1 MYNSYVILPMRLS
14 RFVLIA
20 GLFLLLLPTARAA
33 VNNPKSRGEPVIP
46 DITPWLGTNGKPGP
60 AAWQHAAHFSISYEI
75 NPGRNAPA
83 PVSTQ
88 ARIGYTAK
96 ALWLRFLAS
105 DPHPGNI
112 RVRYR
117 EHDNISRSSDGFVG
131 LFFSPFNDTQW
142 AYEFFCTA
150 GGVEWD
156 AFRQQGNEYSSFNAV
171 WSCRA
176 KRTPNGYEVVMKIP
190 FSSIKFPHS
199 DQPQTW
205 RILLFRNWPRNL
217 RHQLS
222 SRRMDYNSNCTLCQA
237 EVVRTATPVTA
248 GSANFQLIP
257 AVTAVRTDTHST
269 ASGGLKQGSPVLK
282 GSLDA
287 RWILRPNL
295 EWAATINPNFS
306 EVAPDTLQLS
316 VNRQFALLYAENR
329 PFFLQGTQVFNTP
342 GFLQGSDT
350 FNSSGTLVDTRSIA
364 DPRWATKLVGQ
375 VGSNAIGVLA
385 ADDSTTNIVLPGS
398 QTSSI
403 QSFDF
408 NSRDALLRYRYDTGN
423 SSVGMLATG
432 RQGGGYDNGV
442 YAFDTSWQ
450 LDASDTLTAL
460 IGSST
465 TTYPGPVAN
474 SFGIAPG
481 TITGNAWT
489 ADFARDRRDYNF
501 HVTAIHVGRDFR
513 ADMGYL
519 PQVGY
524 DEAAASGE
532 YDFYASDK
540 NWYQYAGFGGF
551 TNWTR
556 TTGGGPILDRRVRLY
571 AFEHGH
577 YQSHFIFYATHNEQ
591 YFQGKTFSLNQYEF
605 DSSAQPTDWLNGQIN
620 IVGGDGVDYVEARK
634 GGLLSIYTALGID
647 PGRHVEVSFV
657 NNFERLNVVGGRL
670 YTANL
675 YDLRVAWH
683 FTSHVFI
690 RAIAQEQNVRN
701 NVALYP
707 PGTPS
712 RTRNLAT
719 QWLVGYQ
726 LNPWTA
732 VFAGMANGY
741 IGTGDVGLVTQ
752 QRTYFLKASYY
763 FQP

>member
-1 MYNSYVILPMRLS
+1 MCFLKPLIITSLALLMLP
-14 RFVLIA
+14 
-20 GLFLLLLPTARAA
+20 AA
-33 VNNPKSRGEPVIP
+33 YAADNNHNANAVPVIP
-46 DITPWLGTNGKPGP
+46 DLSPWISASGIPGS
-60 AAWQHAAHFSISYEI
+60 AAWQHAAHFSIAYEI
-75 NPGRNAPA
+75 NPGHNAPA
-83 PVSTQ
+83 PVST
-88 ARIGYTAK
+88 RTEIGYTSK
-96 ALWLRFLAS
+96 ALWLRFVAD
-105 DPHPGNI
+105 DPHPQNI
-112 RVRYR
+112 QIRYR
-117 EHDNISRSSDGFVG
+117 EHDNLSSSSDDFVG
-131 LFFSPFNDTQW
+131 MFFSPFDDTQW
-142 AYEFFCTA
+142 AYEFLCTA

-156 AFRQQGNEYSSFNAV
+156 AFRQQNSEYSSFNAV
-171 WSCRA
+171 WSCHS
-176 KRTPNGYEVVMKIP
+176 KQTSTGYEVVMRIP
-190 FSSIKFPHS
+190 FSSIKFPNS
-199 DQPQTW
+199 AKPQVW
-205 RILLFRNWPRNL
+205 RLMLFRNWPRNL
-217 RHQLS
+217 RHQLT
-222 SRRMDYNSNCTLCQA
+222 SRRINYNSNCLLCDAQ
-237 EVVRTATPVTA
+237 VVHTATSITA
-248 GSANFQLIP
+248 NAANFQFIP
-257 AVTAVRTDTHST
+257 AITVLRTDTHSN
-269 ASGGLKQGSPVLK
+269 ASGGLERGSPVIK

-287 RWILRPNL
+287 RWILRPDL
-295 EWAATINPNFS
+295 EWAATVNPNFS

-316 VNRQFALLYAENR
+316 VNRQFALFYSENR

-350 FNSSGTLVDTRSIA
+350 FDSSGRLVDTRAIV

-385 ADDSTTNIVLPGS
+385 ADDSATNIVLPGS
-398 QTSSI
+398 QRSSI
-403 QSFDF
+403 QTFNF

-432 RQGGGYDNGV
+432 RQGGGYSNGL
-442 YAFDTSWQ
+442 YAFDTAWQ
-450 LDASDTLTAL
+450 FDPSDTLTAL
-460 IGSST
+460 LGSST
-465 TTYPGPVAN
+465 TTYPTAVAN

-489 ADFARDRRDYNF
+489 VNFARNRRNYNF
-501 HVTAIHVGRDFR
+501 QVTTTHVASNFR

-524 DEAAASGE
+524 DEAAAQGE
-532 YDFYASDK
+532 YDFYGPD
-540 NWYQYAGFGGF
+540 NGWYQNGGFGAF
-551 TNWTR
+551 TNWSR
-556 TTGGGPILDRRVRLY
+556 ATGGGPVLDRRMRLY

-577 YQSHFIFYATHNEQ
+577 YQTHFILFATHDEQ

-605 DSSAQPTDWLNGQIN
+605 DSSAQPTNWLNGQIN
-620 IVGGDGVDYVEARK
+620 IIGGDGVDYVEARK
-634 GGLLSIYTALGID
+634 GGLLSIYTSLGFD
-647 PGRHVEVSFV
+647 PGQHVEISFV

-683 FTSHVFI
+683 FTSHI
-690 RAIAQEQNVRN
+690 YLRAIAQEQNVRN
-701 NVALYP
+701 NIALYP

-741 IGTGDVGLVTQ
+741 IGTGNAGLVTQ

>member
-1 MYNSYVILPMRLS
+1 MRPFS
-14 RFVLIA
+14 FTLIA
-20 GLFLLLLPTARAA
+20 CLALLMLPTARAA
-33 VNNPKSRGEPVIP
+33 GNHRKTKTSPVIP
-46 DITPWLGTNGKPGP
+46 DITPWLGANGKPGP
-60 AAWQHAAHFSISYEI
+60 TAWAHATHFSIAYEI
-75 NPGRNAPA
+75 NPAHNAPA

-88 ARIGYTAK
+88 AAIGYTAK

-105 DPHPGNI
+105 DPHPDNI
-112 RVRYR
+112 RVQYR
-117 EHDNISRSSDGFVG
+117 EHDNISSSSDGFVG

-156 AFRQQGNEYSSFNAV
+156 AFRQRNNEYSSFNAV
-171 WSCRA
+171 WSCHA
-176 KRTPNGYEVVMKIP
+176 KRTATGYEVVMEIP

-199 DQPQTW
+199 DKPQVW
-205 RILLFRNWPRNL
+205 RMLLFRNWPRNL
-217 RHQLS
+217 RHQLAGN
-222 SRRMDYNSNCTLCQA
+222 RFDYNSNCTLCQA
-237 EVVRTATPVTA
+237 QVVRTATPVTA

-257 AVTAVRTDTHST
+257 AITVIRTDMHSN
-269 ASGGLKQGSPVLK
+269 ASGGLENGSPVVK

-287 RWILRPNL
+287 RWILRPDL

-306 EVAPDTLQLS
+306 EVAPDTLQLN
-316 VNRQFALLYAENR
+316 VNRQFALFYAENR

-342 GFLQGSDT
+342 GFMQGSDT
-350 FNSSGTLVDTRSIA
+350 FGTSGSLVDTRAIV

-375 VGSNAIGVLA
+375 VGANAIGVLA
-385 ADDSTTNIVLPGS
+385 ANDSATNIVLPGS
-398 QTSSI
+398 QSSTI

-408 NSRDALLRYRYDTGN
+408 SSRDALLRYRYDTGN
-423 SSVGMLATG
+423 SSVGILATG
-432 RQGGGYDNGV
+432 REGGGYNNGL

-450 LDASDTLTAL
+450 LDPSDTLTAL
-460 IGSST
+460 FGSST
-465 TTYPGPVAN
+465 TTYPTTVAN
-474 SFGIAPG
+474 TFGIAPG

-489 ADFARDRRDYNF
+489 ANFARSRRHYNF
-501 HVTAIHVGRDFR
+501 QVTATHVANDFR

-524 DEAAASGE
+524 DEAAAQGE
-532 YDFYASDK
+532 YDFYAPDK
-540 NWYQYAGFGGF
+540 SWYQNGGFGGF
-551 TNWTR
+551 ANWTR
-556 TTGGGPILDRRVRLY
+556 TTGGGPVLDRRMRIY

-577 YQSHFIFYATHNEQ
+577 FQTHFIFYATHDEQ
-591 YFQGKTFSLNQYEF
+591 YFGGKTFSLNQYEF
-605 DSSAQPTDWLNGQIN
+605 DASAQPTNWLNGQIN
-620 IVGGDGVDYVEARK
+620 LIGGDGVDYVEARK
-634 GGLLSIYTALGID
+634 GGLLSLYASLGFS
-647 PGRHVEVSFV
+647 PGRHVEINLV
-657 NNFERLNVVGGRL
+657 NNFERLNVAGGRL

-683 FTSHVFI
+683 FTSHLYL

-701 NVALYP
+701 NTALYP
-707 PGTPS
+707 PGTSS

-741 IGTGDVGLVTQ
+741 IGTGSSGLVTQ